1 MVALVVVKTDM
12 VDETYADTIEDWKEI
27 WRATA
32 DYDLHDADSDI
43 ISISFYNK

>member
-1 MVALVVVKTDM
+1 MVETDM
-12 VDETYADTIEDWKEI
+12 VDETYADTIEDMEGK

-43 ISISFYNK
+43 SSISFYNKSKK